1 MLTSLTNSIFWTH
14 INTLVIMWPDHVH
27 ILFFLLSLVLV
38 IVMGGPSVAI
48 LPSQVG
54 TVFFGNP
61 MERNTS
67 EDPTSSPLA
76 QMTCRC
82 NAHVQQ
88 HSKRYGHTHTHHWIC
103 HTSILCADIVLSLY
117 NYNYK
122 YIILII
128 I

>member
-88 HSKRYGHTHTHHWIC
+88 HSKRYGHTHTHIIEYAIHLYYVL
-103 HTSILCADIVLSLY
+103 ILCYLYIV
-117 NYNYK
+117 
-122 YIILII
+122 II
-128 I
+128 INIIQIII